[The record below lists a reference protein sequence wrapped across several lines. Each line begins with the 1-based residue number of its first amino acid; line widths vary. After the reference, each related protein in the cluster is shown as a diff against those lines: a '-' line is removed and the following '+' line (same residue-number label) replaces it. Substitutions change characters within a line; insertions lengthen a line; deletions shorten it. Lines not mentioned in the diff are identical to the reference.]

1 VSNPYPIKRAW
12 RIESCRKRVGY
23 ATRCSYCPE
32 TDIFCFEMEH
42 PVTEALDEYF
52 KRAVCRNCHRKL
64 ELQRDIKGLTH
75 NGKRNVTESGP
86 ERLKRYMLL
95 MAEDLDSVAEHLQQ
109 ELNFPIE
116 LIIADYKARATSLRR
131 TANAQPLTPAVGS
144 PTIPKKKPSSVSQ
157 SGSRADA
164 GYSSPKTRSKAKR
177 S

>member
-1 VSNPYPIKRAW
+1 MSNPHPIERAW

-23 ATRCSYCPE
+23 ATRCFYCPE

-42 PVTEALDEYF
+42 PVTEGLDEHF

-64 ELQRDIKGLTH
+64 EFQRDVKRLTK
-75 NGKRNVTESGP
+75 NGQRDATESGP

-95 MAEDLDSVAEHLQQ
+95 MAEDLDSVAELLQRSP
-109 ELNFPIE
+109 NFPIE
-116 LIIADYKARATSLRR
+116 LIIADHKATAASLRR
-131 TANAQPLTPAVGS
+131 TANAITLTPELGS
-144 PTIPKKKPSSVSQ
+144 PTIPKKNPSAVPL